1 MDKEWELIENIFKQA
16 RKDLYYPPIVNVEL
30 ADIEASEIDFSDRSY
45 RILVGNDMIRKLSE
59 KALLGIFHHELNH
72 WAKHPYDA
80 KTVIMEDHFL
90 KGIPNKN
97 TIRNLYDDVVVNL
110 DLIINKG
117 LREVAEVYSELPAMT
132 KIDRLLREFYR
143 ALTDLNF
150 GEVRLEEDLRER
162 LMVLI
167 RIDFLNMSKARI
179 KANIRKFAET
189 IKDLADEGVCI
200 PFNLFSLRDF
210 GYGEIKKA
218 MRHIAEEI
226 TPQEYKEIAEE
237 VLNKLKEE
245 PGISAAEEYLLRE
258 LERPDTLWY
267 RIKAQKYAI
276 YIEKLSKK
284 DSLYPNELKDFEL
297 DESMDIFS
305 PVESYGK
312 VLPGLA
318 KKYELEKFEG
328 HEALSLP
335 NVVILLDSSG
345 SMRHPGRDIS
355 YAVLGAFSIARNYL
369 EHGSKV
375 GVINFSDQNLEL
387 QPMRESYRV
396 CEMLRTYQG
405 GGTTLHLNQLKQY
418 VSEIKSK
425 NNGEEMDYILITD
438 AGIDNI
444 THVVEYLSTLKDRV
458 TVIWIKSDV
467 KDYEKFEKNYRS
479 MKEGLPSNVTF
490 VEIEEEK
497 DIPRIA
503 VGKSFGYYA
512 GH

>member
-1 MDKEWELIENIFKQA
+1 MDKDWKMIEDIFKQA

-30 ADIEASEIDFSDRSY
+30 ADIETSEIDFSGRSY
-45 RILVGNDMIRKLSE
+45 RILVGKDMISKLSE

-80 KTVIMEDHFL
+80 KMVILEDHFL
-90 KGIPNKN
+90 QGIPNKN
-97 TIRNLYDDVVVNL
+97 TMRNLYDDVVVNL

-117 LREVAEVYSELPAMT
+117 LREVAEVYRELPAMS

-143 ALTDLNF
+143 ALTDLDF

-162 LMVLI
+162 LMVLN
-167 RIDFLNMSKARI
+167 RIDFLNMSRARI

-189 IKDLADEGVCI
+189 IKDLTDEEICL
-200 PFNLFSLRDF
+200 PLNLFSLKDF
-210 GYGEIKKA
+210 NYDEIKKA

-226 TPQEYKEIAEE
+226 TPQEYKEIARE
-237 VLNKLKEE
+237 VLNELKKE
-245 PGISAAEEYLLRE
+245 PGISPAEESLFRE
-258 LERPDTLWY
+258 LERPDIGWY
-267 RIKAQKYAI
+267 RIRAQKYAV
-276 YIEKLSKK
+276 YIEALSKK
-284 DSLYPNELKDFEL
+284 DSLYPSELKDFEL
-297 DESMDIFS
+297 GESIDIFS

-318 KKYELEKFEG
+318 KKYELEEFEG
-328 HEALSLP
+328 HDVVSLP
-335 NVVILLDSSG
+335 NVVIMLDSSG
-345 SMRHPGRDIS
+345 SMRHPGREIS

-387 QPMRESYRV
+387 KPIRESYKV
-396 CEMLRTYQG
+396 YEMLRTYQG
-405 GGTTLHLNQLKQY
+405 GGTTLHLNHIKQY
-418 VSEIKSK
+418 MGKIKRE
-425 NNGEEMDYILITD
+425 NNGEEIDHILITD

-444 THVVEYLSTLKDRV
+444 TNVVEYLSKLNDRV
-458 TVIWIKSDV
+458 TIIWIKSDV
-467 KDYEKFEKNYRS
+467 KDYERFEKNHRF
-479 MKEGLPSNVTF
+479 MKEGLPSHVTF

-503 VGKSFGYYA
+503 VGKSFGSYA